1 MQKKFECPV
10 YFINALRNMLGKCP
24 LPMSAEAA
32 KEHRELD
39 APYTHDIGWHSG
51 ETDGCRRTIRA
62 PRAE

>member
-1 MQKKFECPV
+1 
-10 YFINALRNMLGKCP
+10 MLGKCP

-51 ETDGCRRTIRA
+51 ETDGCRRTIKA